1 MNKPVYLGLPI
12 LEISKTLMYEFW
24 YNHIKSKYQNNA
36 RICYVDTDSFIIHIK
51 TEYFYLDVADD
62 VKKRYDTSH
71 YEAGRPLPKKINK
84 KVIDIMKDELG
95 RKIMTEFVAL
105 RPKKYSYLMMIRML
119 KKLKEQ

>member
-1 MNKPVYLGLPI
+1 MFSEDVLAIEIKKIKVKMNKPVYLGLPI

-51 TEYFYLDVADD
+51 TEYFYLDIADD

-71 YEAGRPLPKKINK
+71 YEVGRSLPKK
-84 KVIDIMKDELG
+84 
-95 RKIMTEFVAL
+95 
-105 RPKKYSYLMMIRML
+105 
-119 KKLKEQ
+119 